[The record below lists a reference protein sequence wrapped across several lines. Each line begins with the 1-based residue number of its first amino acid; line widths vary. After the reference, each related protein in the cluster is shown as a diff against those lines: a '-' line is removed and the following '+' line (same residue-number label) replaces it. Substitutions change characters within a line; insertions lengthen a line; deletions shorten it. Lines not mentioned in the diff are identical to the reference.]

1 MKILEINKP
10 NEGTGI
16 FATFASN
23 YPVEFGKIFGATTA
37 KQLDLYAGIKYGSR
51 ALNENLTT
59 DTWAT
64 YVDSVISVHVTQW
77 VKQAELFALTYDILN
92 PVVSKTQT
100 DTDTTQTDT
109 DNDTTTNNEKL
120 FNDAEYNGREQTIS
134 ERQQG
139 REEKQSVSNTTSG
152 YGSSHIFAD
161 VLQTE
166 YTAKREQW
174 QRNIIDELINEITLQ
189 IYD

>member
-16 FATFASN
+16 FATFATN
-23 YPVEFGKIFGATTA
+23 YPVEFAKIFGTTTA
-37 KQLDLYAGIKYGSR
+37 KQLDLYTGIKYGGKT
-51 ALNENLTT
+51 LNENLTP

-77 VKQAELFALTYDILN
+77 CKQAELFALTYDILN

-120 FNDAEYNGREQTIS
+120 FNDNEFNGREQTIS

-139 REEKQSVSNTTSG
+139 REEKQSVSHTTSG
-152 YGSSHIFAD
+152 YGSAHIFAD
-161 VLQTE
+161 VVQAE

-174 QRNIIDELINEITLQ
+174 QRAIIDELINEITLQ

>member
-1 MKILEINKP
+1 MKILEIQKP
-10 NEGTGI
+10 NDGTGI
-16 FATFASN
+16 FATFAAN
-23 YPVEFGKIFGATTA
+23 YPVEFAKIFGATTA
-37 KQLDLYAGIKYGSR
+37 KQLDLYTGIKYG
-51 ALNENLTT
+51 AKTLNENLTPE
-59 DTWAT
+59 TWST

-77 VKQAELFALTYDILN
+77 TKQADLFALTYDILN

-120 FNDAEYNGREQTIS
+120 FNDTDFNGREQTIS

-139 REEKQSVSNTTSG
+139 REEKQSVSHTTSG
-152 YGSSHIFAD
+152 YGSAHIFAD
-161 VLQTE
+161 VVQSE
-166 YTAKREQW
+166 YTTRREQW
-174 QRNIIDELINEITLQ
+174 QRAIIDELINEITIQ